1 MEDDL
6 EEEFEEGEYT
16 TDIEIIK
23 KEWVNGE

>member
-6 EEEFEEGEYT
+6 EEEFQEGEYT
-16 TDIEIIK
+16 TDVEISK